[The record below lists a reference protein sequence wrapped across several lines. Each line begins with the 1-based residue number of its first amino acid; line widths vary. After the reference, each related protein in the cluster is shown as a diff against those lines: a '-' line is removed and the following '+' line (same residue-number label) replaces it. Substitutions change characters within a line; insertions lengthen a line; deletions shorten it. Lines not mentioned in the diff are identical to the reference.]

1 MTDRDVIVSGSF
13 NTRDLGGYRTKHGK
27 LAWRKTFRSGNMC
40 KVDQTGIL
48 ALKQLGVT
56 RIIDLRSQKERDAEP
71 DPIRAGD
78 NIELISIPL
87 FDDLNPNQL
96 PGGNALLDLYLDAL
110 KTHGMSFIEVLR
122 KIGECR
128 DAVLF
133 HCTAGKDR
141 TGLIA
146 ALLLSLSGVARADII
161 NDYAMTADRLGP
173 LLMELEKT
181 VGAFNLNK
189 ADFMPMLESN
199 PITMSKTLDWL
210 DSNFGGAEEYVR
222 SHGFTNADLA
232 QIRSRWCLTDPEM
245 VMEDV

>member
-1 MTDRDVIVSGSF
+1 MSDRDVMVSGSF

-40 KVDQTGIL
+40 KVDQSGIL

-71 DPIRAGD
+71 DPIKAGD

-96 PGGNALLDLYLDAL
+96 PSGGALLDLYLDAL
-110 KTHGMSFIEVLR
+110 QTNGPTFVEILR
-122 KIGECR
+122 KIGESPN
-128 DAVLF
+128 AVLF

-146 ALLLSLSGVARADII
+146 ALLLSLSGVARDDII
-161 NDYAMTADRLGP
+161 NDYAMTAGRIEP
-173 LLMELEKT
+173 LLADLEKAADT
-181 VGAFNLNK
+181 FNLNK

-199 PITMSKTLDWL
+199 PITMAKTLDWL
-210 DSNFGGAEEYVR
+210 DSNFGGAEDYVR
-222 SHGFTNADLA
+222 SHGFTDDDLA
-232 QIRSRWCLTDPEM
+232 QLRARWCLTDQEM